1 MKIFSIITFFSIAF
15 LTQAQQLP
23 GGLRGSASQPLVDS
37 SSTVSS
43 ALNQKTTATAQTA
56 NIDVSA
62 IEQVQNKSVLITIEY
77 GRQFQ
82 AQQYTF
88 ELIEHS
94 VNGWNKIRSW
104 GTFPPSGYAAV
115 RKDDL
120 KAGHRYE
127 FFMKPQVPE
136 STQKEAGNV
145 KIDILDIAHL
155 QHLPGVESLIQK
167 ANPVYAFEESVS
179 ELVEA
184 GADITFT
191 FSL

>member
-1 MKIFSIITFFSIAF
+1 MVGTQYRVGTQLNNNTSYFQFFHSN
-15 LTQAQQLP
+15 
-23 GGLRGSASQPLVDS
+23 S
-37 SSTVSS
+37 
-43 ALNQKTTATAQTA
+43 
-56 NIDVSA
+56 
-62 IEQVQNKSVLITIEY
+62 
-77 GRQFQ
+77 
-82 AQQYTF
+82 YTF
-88 ELIEHS
+88 
-94 VNGWNKIRSW
+94 
-104 GTFPPSGYAAV
+104 
-115 RKDDL
+115 

-145 KIDILDIAHL
+145 KIDILDITHL